1 MSMHVLS
8 KAAPATRAYIRYA
21 STESGSQKTGQ
32 QAVDAATTAFN
43 NMTSTLRSQGVTK
56 TLCNLYQKATGP
68 IPASI
73 KGPLNKAVG
82 IFEPVLYYSEV
93 VYHLGKQV
101 AARQSFT
108 LPKKADFMAAE
119 LQLFKVLDSFKIK
132 SFQSLK
138 DIPLATWK
146 NGAIKTFELSTLFV
160 IGEIVGRGNLIG
172 YKD

>member
-1 MSMHVLS
+1 MSMRVLS

-21 STESGSQKTGQ
+21 STESGAQKAGQ
-32 QAVDAATTAFN
+32 QAINNATTAFN
-43 NMTSTLRSQGVTK
+43 SMASTIRSQGVTK
-56 TLCNLYQKATGP
+56 SLCNLYQKVTGP

-82 IFEPVLYYSEV
+82 IFEPILYYSEV

-101 AARQSFT
+101 AARQNFT
-108 LPKKADFMAAE
+108 LPNKADFLAAE
-119 LQLFKVLDSFKIK
+119 TQLFKVLDFVKIRNVK
-132 SFQSLK
+132 AIK
-138 DIPLATWK
+138 DIPAETWK

>member
-1 MSMHVLS
+1 MRVLS

-21 STESGSQKTGQ
+21 STESGAQKAGQ
-32 QAVDAATTAFN
+32 QAINNATTAFN
-43 NMTSTLRSQGVTK
+43 SMASTIRSQGVTK
-56 TLCNLYQKATGP
+56 SLCNLYQKATGP

-82 IFEPVLYYSEV
+82 IFEPILYYSEV

-101 AARQSFT
+101 AARQNFT
-108 LPKKADFMAAE
+108 LPNKADFLAAE
-119 LQLFKVLDSFKIK
+119 TQLFKVLDFVKIRNVK
-132 SFQSLK
+132 AIK
-138 DIPLATWK
+138 DIPAETWK

>member
-1 MSMHVLS
+1 MSMRVLS

-21 STESGSQKTGQ
+21 STESGAQKAGQ
-32 QAVDAATTAFN
+32 QAINNATTAFN
-43 NMTSTLRSQGVTK
+43 SMASTIRSQGVTK
-56 TLCNLYQKATGP
+56 SLCNLYQKVTGP

-82 IFEPVLYYSEV
+82 IFEPILYYSEV

-101 AARQSFT
+101 AARQNFT
-108 LPKKADFMAAE
+108 LPNKADFLAAE
-119 LQLFKVLDSFKIK
+119 TQLFKVLDFFKIRNVK
-132 SFQSLK
+132 AIK
-138 DIPLATWK
+138 DIPAETWK

>member
-1 MSMHVLS
+1 MSIRVLS

-21 STESGSQKTGQ
+21 STESGAQKAGQ
-32 QAVDAATTAFN
+32 QAIDSATTALN
-43 NMTSTLRSQGVTK
+43 KMASTIRSQGVTK

-73 KGPLNKAVG
+73 KGPLSKAAG
-82 IFEPVLYYSEV
+82 IFEPILYYSEV

-101 AARQSFT
+101 ATRQNFT
-108 LPKKADFMAAE
+108 LPNKADFMAAE
-119 LQLFKVLDSFKIK
+119 SQLFKVLDFVKIRNVK
-132 SFQSLK
+132 AIK
-138 DIPLATWK
+138 DIPLETWK
-146 NGAIKTFELSTLFV
+146 SGAIKTFELSTLFV